1 MKRKMKKR
9 RRIHSRQKVR
19 PVLDLHGRTTD
30 EVFDLLDRH
39 IVQHSH
45 VSEIKIIVGRGTG
58 AVKRKAIEYLN
69 LGKFP
74 YKQEIVSGK
83 INEGC
88 LIVELD

>member
-1 MKRKMKKR
+1 MKRKPR
-9 RRIHSRQKVR
+9 RRSRQKVR

-39 IVQHSH
+39 IMKHSH
-45 VSEIKIIVGRGTG
+45 VSEVKIIVGRGTG
-58 AVKRKAIEYLN
+58 AVRRKALEYLN

-74 YKQEIVSGK
+74 YKPEIVSGK

-88 LIVELD
+88 LIVELE